1 MTDAVSTF
9 LNCRLEA
16 DLPAAWAPRRRPA
29 LLDPHGFQ
37 GKHAQPG
44 GVALTGLRENDDVVR
59 YRQPHCRVAMIRQS
73 QLAQDAF
80 ESINQDSS
88 VYRNMAILAMVDE

>member
-9 LNCRLEA
+9 LNCRLKA

-29 LLDPHGFQ
+29 FLDPDGFQ
-37 GKHAQPG
+37 GKHAQPDG
-44 GVALTGLRENDDVVR
+44 IALTGLRENDDMVR
-59 YRQPHCRVAMIRQS
+59 YRQPHCRVGMIRQS
-73 QLAQDAF
+73 QLAQGAF
-80 ESINQDSS
+80 ERINQDGG